1 MGLINHPVHIVTESN
16 KVSPSAFIPFCEFGG
31 NMSSVGVSFDEFDV
45 PVCNSF
51 QAKMLNDQICYEVDL
66 NRYSNRNNIEDELD
80 LGFYF
85 IMDYNEDRQ
94 VTINEQ
100 HTDKEELS
108 MAKDILRVDRSLH
121 SFIYLNTIGKFTNI
135 FIQNIFTQ
143 HVLYRA
149 CLFHWSWRIQLR

>member
-31 NMSSVGVSFDEFDV
+31 NMSSVGVSFDKFDV

-100 HTDKEELS
+100 HTKKGELS

-135 FIQNIFTQ
+135 FIQNIFRYTTCTLQ
-143 HVLYRA
+143 S
-149 CLFHWSWRIQLR
+149 LFISLELENTT

>member
-1 MGLINHPVHIVTESN
+1 
-16 KVSPSAFIPFCEFGG
+16 
-31 NMSSVGVSFDEFDV
+31 MSSVGVPFDEFDV

-100 HTDKEELS
+100 RTEEGKIS

-135 FIQNIFTQ
+135 FIQNIFRYTTCTLQ
-143 HVLYRA
+143 N
-149 CLFHWSWRIQLR
+149 LFISLELENTT